1 MSENAAGDIDSAYQV
16 RVHPRARH
24 VRLRMD
30 PRAGL
35 VVTVPARFDRRRIPA
50 LLAERADWIAQ
61 ARQRQSA
68 ARDGQDPDVLGLRP
82 RRVALAALDRAWAVA
97 YEPAPQHRLGFRE
110 EPERLLLRL
119 PALDAETLDE
129 RVAGRLRRW
138 LMERARCHL
147 GARVA
152 ALAAEHGFVYRHVQ
166 IRNQRSRW
174 GSCSSRGDLSLNA
187 RLMFCSPAACD
198 YVLLHE
204 LVHTIHPDHSPAF
217 WGRVAELM
225 PDYRRQQDR
234 LKDVWLR
241 LPDWI

>member
-1 MSENAAGDIDSAYQV
+1 MSDDVSVPIDRSYRV

-30 PRAGL
+30 PRDGL

-50 LLAERADWIAQ
+50 LLEQRAEWIRQ
-61 ARQRQSA
+61 ARRRQASA
-68 ARDGQDPDVLGLRP
+68 RAGLEPAVLGRRP
-82 RRVALAALDRAWAVA
+82 QGIELAALARSWQVV
-97 YEPAPQHRLGFRE
+97 YEPTSRGRLGFRE
-110 EPERLLLRL
+110 EPDRLILRL
-119 PALDAETLDE
+119 PALEREQIDE
-129 RVAGRLRRW
+129 RVASRLRRW
-138 LMERARCHL
+138 LMERARRHL
-147 GARVA
+147 AARVA
-152 ALAAEHGFVYRHVQ
+152 ALAAEHGFCYRKVQ
-166 IRNQRSRW
+166 VRNQRSRW

-187 RLMFCSPAACD
+187 RLLFSSPAACD

-204 LVHTIHPDHSPAF
+204 LVHTVHPDHSPSF

-225 PDYRRQQDR
+225 PDYRRQQEQ